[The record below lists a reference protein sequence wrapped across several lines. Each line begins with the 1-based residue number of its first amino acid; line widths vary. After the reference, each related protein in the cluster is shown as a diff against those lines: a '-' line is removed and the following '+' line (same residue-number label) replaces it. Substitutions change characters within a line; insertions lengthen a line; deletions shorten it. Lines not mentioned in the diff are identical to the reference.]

1 MLTTKEFIKEVEKLG
16 LEVDEVINTISIYDG
31 NDELAY
37 IRKDKRFYVCTY
49 FEFSEYLSEELQEKL
64 YNLIDDYART
74 PLEEREEPQKV
85 YLRFAGSVN
94 NGIFNYLNYDLEKN
108 FLRLNDSHQLPKCKT
123 QFTQKEI
130 DEIKEKFGVTLSDF
144 MQIPVNEDDKIKED
158 EEIE

>member
-1 MLTTKEFIKEVEKLG
+1 MLKTKEFIKEVRS
-16 LEVDEVINTISIYDG
+16 LELEIAESLYEISIYDG

-64 YNLIDDYART
+64 YNLIDEYART
-74 PLEEREEPQKV
+74 PLDEREEPQKY
-85 YLRFAGSVN
+85 YLRFTALTEIGDC
-94 NGIFNYLNYDLEKN
+94 NYLNYCATEETIYLSNHITKIVA
-108 FLRLNDSHQLPKCKT
+108 QT

-144 MQIPVNEDDKIKED
+144 RQIPVDEYWEED
-158 EEIE
+158 EE